1 MNSNPV
7 VLSYHESLL
16 RRSDIQLLKGP
27 SWLNDTLISFYFEYL
42 EIDCFKN
49 SSKLLFVPPDV
60 TQCVKISPLR
70 ELDVFLAPLEAKNRD
85 FIFFALNNNEHI
97 ESSGGT
103 HWSLLVFSQPERMIY
118 HFDSSIGLN
127 QDQAVELGEKLMN
140 YFGLPSVG
148 RFCEPNCL
156 QQWNGYDCGIY
167 VLCHAEHIA
176 SYVLSG
182 RKVGDVPVLSRDTVD
197 RKRQDILNVV
207 DYLKNR

>member
-1 MNSNPV
+1 MNNNPV

-16 RRSDIQLLKGP
+16 RKSDIQLLKGP
-27 SWLNDTLISFYFEYL
+27 NWLNDTLISFYFEYL

-49 SSKLLFVPPDV
+49 SSHLLFVPPDV

-103 HWSLLVFSQPERMIY
+103 HWSLLVFSHRERMIY
-118 HFDSSIGLN
+118 HFDSSRGMN
-127 QDQAVELGEKLMN
+127 QDQAVELAEKLMN
-140 YFGLPSVG
+140 YFGFPSVG
-148 RFCEPNCL
+148 RICEPNCL
-156 QQWNGYDCGIY
+156 QQSNGYDCGTY
-167 VLCHAEHIA
+167 VLCHAELIA

-182 RKVGDVPVLSRDTVD
+182 KKVEEVPVLGRETVN
-197 RKRQDILNVV
+197 RKRQDILNVIE
-207 DYLKNR
+207 YLKSR

>member
-1 MNSNPV
+1 MSGNPI

-16 RRSDIQLLKGP
+16 RKSDIQLLKGP

-42 EIDCFKN
+42 EIDCYKN
-49 SSKLLFVPPDV
+49 NSKLLFVPPDV

-70 ELDVFLAPLEAKNRD
+70 ELEVFLGPLEAKNRA

-103 HWSLLVFSQPERMIY
+103 HWSLLVFSHPERMVF
-118 HFDSSIGLN
+118 HFDSSRGMN
-127 QDQAVELGEKLMN
+127 QYQAVELGEKLMN
-140 YFGLPSVG
+140 YFGLPSMG

-156 QQWNGYDCGIY
+156 QQSNGYDCGIY

-176 SYVLSG
+176 SHVLSG
-182 RKVGDVPVLSRDTVD
+182 RKVQEVPVLGREQVVG
-197 RKRQDILNVV
+197 KRQDILNVIEC
-207 DYLKNR
+207 LKDR